1 MILSFSRGL
10 TRLAGALWLSPQ
22 LFHLPSHVLTLEA
35 RSLTRIVWLAR
46 PALLC
51 VRFIL
56 QPRVLLVYKSPP
68 ATLSATQPLSPK
80 VRYRL
85 ASKGFPLSTDIVPW
99 GTPDLTH
106 TQLPSRTACRRCL
119 TLPEPRV
126 LASALCSAAVGT
138 VQCDSKPGT
147 MHAASQKL
155 APSVSLHLDGPRPH
169 ARLPFSLRWLPA
181 VPAKLLLRSLAH
193 WHPSCRPDAGYS
205 QHPPEAALGWRPQM
219 VSALNRTWLRK
230 LA

>member
-1 MILSFSRGL
+1 MREHLFAPLATIEPLFRPRCD
-10 TRLAGALWLSPQ
+10 RLPRQTPL
-22 LFHLPSHVLTLEA
+22 H
-35 RSLTRIVWLAR
+35 
-46 PALLC
+46 
-51 VRFIL
+51 
-56 QPRVLLVYKSPP
+56 QPRHRAV
-68 ATLSATQPLSPK
+68 
-80 VRYRL
+80 
-85 ASKGFPLSTDIVPW
+85 

-138 VQCDSKPGT
+138 VQCDSKPDT
-147 MHAASQKL
+147 LHADSQKL

-181 VPAKLLLRSLAH
+181 VPAKLLLRSFAH

-219 VSALNRTWLRK
+219 VSALNRTLLRK
-230 LA
+230 HA

>member
-1 MILSFSRGL
+1 MARE
-10 TRLAGALWLSPQ
+10 Q
-22 LFHLPSHVLTLEA
+22 HA
-35 RSLTRIVWLAR
+35 RSGETAAGSLVITPVFLPRLSSRLYAQKHDHHGDIFACANTGAVVFNCPPQQIEPLFR
-46 PALLC
+46 PRCDRLPRQTPLH
-51 VRFIL
+51 
-56 QPRVLLVYKSPP
+56 QPRNRAV
-68 ATLSATQPLSPK
+68 
-80 VRYRL
+80 
-85 ASKGFPLSTDIVPW
+85 

-147 MHAASQKL
+147 LHAASQKL

-181 VPAKLLLRSLAH
+181 VPAKLLLRSFAH

-219 VSALNRTWLRK
+219 VSALNRTLLRNH
-230 LA
+230 A